1 VKPPERTQKRRE
13 GEREV
18 ASVLPMLIVQTKSE
32 LLQLLR
38 DPAFIISSVALP
50 TIFFAF
56 FGLPVVDERTAGT
69 GAGNFLLASFG
80 AYGVIS
86 VMLFSFGAGVA
97 AERARKTDVLM
108 RATPLRP
115 AVVLCAKTLSAL
127 LFAFATLV
135 VLFFFGRGAGA
146 SSRGRPPGRP

>member
-1 VKPPERTQKRRE
+1 
-13 GEREV
+13 
-18 ASVLPMLIVQTKSE
+18 MLIAQTKSE

-69 GAGNFLLASFG
+69 GAGDYLLASFG

-86 VMLFSFGAGVA
+86 VMLNHGRRTAPTS
-97 AERARKTDVLM
+97 AERGLPGTETGLPRRRIGDHQLQLAASRARQ
-108 RATPLRP
+108 
-115 AVVLCAKTLSAL
+115 
-127 LFAFATLV
+127 LFASLHRD
-135 VLFFFGRGAGA
+135 LRLNN
-146 SSRGRPPGRP
+146 P

>member
-1 VKPPERTQKRRE
+1 
-13 GEREV
+13 
-18 ASVLPMLIVQTKSE
+18 MLIAQTKSE

-38 DPAFIISSVALP
+38 DPAFIISSVTLP

-69 GAGNFLLASFG
+69 GAGDYLLASFG

-97 AERARKTDVLM
+97 AERGRKTNVLSG
-108 RATPLRP
+108 ARP
-115 AVVLCAKTLSAL
+115 RRQQFC
-127 LFAFATLV
+127 FAP
-135 VLFFFGRGAGA
+135 
-146 SSRGRPPGRP
+146 RPS

>member
-1 VKPPERTQKRRE
+1 MRA

-18 ASVLPMLIVQTKSE
+18 APVWPMLIAQMRSE

-38 DPAFIISSVALP
+38 DPAFVISSVALP

-56 FGLPVVDERTAGT
+56 FGLLD
-69 GAGNFLLASFG
+69 SFG

-97 AERARKTDVLM
+97 AERDRKTDVLM

-115 AVVLCAKTLSAL
+115 AVHLCAKTVSAL
-127 LFAFATLV
+127 LFAFATLA
-135 VLFFFGRGAGA
+135 VLFGFGRIAGGVEPGAWVWA
-146 SSRGRPPGRP
+146 RSRGT